1 MDTKLRNSHRLAV
14 LLAIAVLII
23 CSVGMVL
30 AYPVFSRE
38 MQDRLDETKVSNDE
52 VIQIAGGLI
61 EGNYILYN
69 EVYEETDRAYVLQK
83 YGGDRFDLLRK
94 YMDYEV
100 FDWDGNALLESNS
113 KSVLENLVKKEDT
126 AYAFRA
132 AFTFQDDGELSDI
145 QVNGNMLDERTEYE
159 IEQYL
164 LDQQVIN
171 YEWRGISEPTEV
183 QIVYGVTAENLNS
196 YIDSNELHIDT
207 SVAAL
212 ISNSMFSGFLFLFAA
227 VLAVTAVLLS
237 VKKSFAFGGEKSI
250 QCTV

>member
-1 MDTKLRNSHRLAV
+1 MDTKLKNSHRLAV
-14 LLAIAVLII
+14 LLAIAVVLI

-38 MQDRLDETKVSNDE
+38 MQDRLDGSKVSNDE

-69 EVYEETDRAYVLQK
+69 EVYEETDRAYVLQE

-126 AYAFRA
+126 TYAFRV

-159 IEQYL
+159 MSSIF
-164 LDQQVIN
+164 
-171 YEWRGISEPTEV
+171 WISR
-183 QIVYGVTAENLNS
+183 
-196 YIDSNELHIDT
+196 
-207 SVAAL
+207 
-212 ISNSMFSGFLFLFAA
+212 
-227 VLAVTAVLLS
+227 
-237 VKKSFAFGGEKSI
+237 
-250 QCTV
+250 

>member
-1 MDTKLRNSHRLAV
+1 MCIRDR
-14 LLAIAVLII
+14 
-23 CSVGMVL
+23 
-30 AYPVFSRE
+30 
-38 MQDRLDETKVSNDE
+38 DRLDGSKVSNDE

-69 EVYEETDRAYVLQK
+69 EVYEETDRAYVLQE

-126 AYAFRA
+126 TYAFRV

-164 LDQQVIN
+164 LDQQVTN

-183 QIVYGVTAENLNS
+183 QDVYKRQGVVFKNGAGTTTLTA
-196 YIDSNELHIDT
+196 
-207 SVAAL
+207 SVMEDVYKRQAQ
-212 ISNSMFSGFLFLFAA
+212 N
-227 VLAVTAVLLS
+227 
-237 VKKSFAFGGEKSI
+237 
-250 QCTV
+250 TVH